1 MCHGSVGLVARALEA
16 HGIATVSVG
25 VRAFEHTLVGIGAPR
40 MLITPHPMGRTIGPA
55 GDADRQRDVVVA
67 ALDLLADAKEPG
79 TLIRMGT
86 SPTRATA

>member
-25 VRAFEHTLVGIGAPR
+25 ISAFEHTLVALGVPR

-55 GDADRQRDVVVA
+55 GDLNRQRDVVVA
-67 ALDLLADAKEPG
+67 ALELLANATEPG
-79 TLIRMGT
+79 TLIRMDTPPTPAT
-86 SPTRATA
+86 S